1 MNHTNHDLC
10 QLHPIINRISLLI
23 LLCLMSLTG
32 LQARLRFIGP
42 NPYYSFL
49 TFPQDSQLFKSKA
62 SLAFLYYENRGW
74 MGHLDV
80 PAQSPSPQYIA
91 TEESVQENFYDQKVA
106 DASFKGKWLT
116 PEILT
121 VPFILDYKSLRIIP
135 MVSGQMDFFN
145 LKASGEAITHGE
157 DSHSL
162 IPFTSEL
169 SQQNSEMS
177 LGLLTSISV
186 KKTPIGFILKYTR
199 QSEDSP
205 RGYLKFKRNG
215 SEIST
220 NRFNW
225 GWSTA
230 AGCNHIFGTS
240 TNIDAFWLD
249 HYTHSKRSQLDFV
262 IGTDISVHKVA
273 FRYRRSTEFG
283 DYYSYSDSLDKYV
296 NSDWREKTAKTTYR
310 AYDMFKVMTI
320 GEAKLYLCSVL
331 ETDIIRS
338 RNINEDVELLD
349 SYRENAYAFELLPFI
364 HFDLAGGGFL
374 RIGSSASFFYDGYRY
389 QDIWG
394 DQKVYSQS
402 WPRFGWES
410 SWERSSYGNTFT
422 FINFSE
428 ADMELPVF
436 RSWNLLVSID
446 LWSHQVY
453 SRTKRY
459 YGLNQKE
466 ESMYNFHQTAE
477 RTNVLKESWFGG
489 TFGLFFGRKLSL
501 GLFMDLPV
509 YYDQKISTE
518 IKGEVGDYFSGLSDA
533 QPAIRTPVRFWA
545 MIIWRW

>member
-1 MNHTNHDLC
+1 MSIPNHQRQSALKKT
-10 QLHPIINRISLLI
+10 LI
-23 LLCLMSLTG
+23 LLLLCFMSVSG

-62 SLAFLYYENRGW
+62 SLAFLYYKNRGW

-80 PAQSPSPQYIA
+80 PEESPSPQYIA
-91 TEESVQENFYDQKVA
+91 TEESVQENFHDQEVA
-106 DASFKGKWLT
+106 DAGFKGMWLT

-145 LKASGEAITHGE
+145 LKASGEAIAHDE
-157 DSHSL
+157 NSQSL
-162 IPFTSEL
+162 IPFISEL
-169 SQQNSEMS
+169 RQQNSQMS
-177 LGLLTSISV
+177 FGLLASTKI
-186 KKTPIGFILKYTR
+186 KKTPIGFILRYTQHR
-199 QSEDSP
+199 ENSP
-205 RGYLKFKRNG
+205 RGYLRFNRNG

-249 HYTHSKRSQLDFV
+249 HYTDSKLSQLDLV
-262 IGTDISVHKVA
+262 IGTDIRDHKVG
-273 FRYRRSTEFG
+273 FRYRRSAELG
-283 DYYSYSDSLDKYV
+283 DYYSYSDSQDEYV
-296 NSDWREKTAKTTYR
+296 NGDWREKTTKTTYR
-310 AYDMFKVMTI
+310 AYDVFKLMTI
-320 GEAKLYLCSVL
+320 GDSKLYLCSVI

-338 RNINEDVELLD
+338 RDINAEVELLD
-349 SYRENAYAFELLPFI
+349 SYRENVYAFELLPFF

-374 RIGSSASFFYDGYRY
+374 RIGSSASFFFNGYRY

-394 DQKVYSQS
+394 DQKVYRQS
-402 WPRFGWES
+402 WPRFGWER
-410 SWERSSYGNTFT
+410 SWESSSYGNTFT

-436 RSWNLLVSID
+436 RRWNLLISVD

-453 SRTKRY
+453 SKTKRY
-459 YGLNQKE
+459 YGQNQKQE
-466 ESMYNFHQTAE
+466 GAYNFHRVAE
-477 RTNVLKESWFGG
+477 RKNVLKESWFGG
-489 TFGLFFGRKLSL
+489 TFGVFFGKKLSL

-518 IKGEVGDYFSGLSDA
+518 IKGEEGDYFHGLSDA
-533 QPAIRTPVRFWA
+533 QPSIRTPVGFWA